1 MVNPLPSTDERK
13 REGSPHSIRYV
24 VLRLLAALAIAGAFF
39 AIDRFL
45 LEDDPVREQFGTTVR
60 SFAVESD
67 LLERTLPAKVVV
79 PPKAPPRN
87 RSLLVFLHG
96 RGEDE
101 RSYLVEP
108 MFEALAEQRGRAPVV
123 AFPFGGD
130 SSYWHDRGSGE
141 WADYVLAEVIPQVV
155 DRYDVDPD
163 RIAIGGISM
172 GGYGAYNVAR
182 IDPSRFCAVG
192 GHSPAV
198 WETAA
203 ETADGAFDD
212 GDDFD
217 RNNVIAIARDD
228 PSPYADLRLWLDAGE
243 DDPFLAGDEALE
255 EALRSAGGR
264 PGPVVK
270 RSPGGHDNGYWNAN
284 WDDYFR
290 FYAHALGEC
299 AADGLTEDLAGKP
312 DEAPDSGGGGAAGDE
327 VPDPEGRPSGIGS
340 SSRSRPEGSS
350 AGGSAARRR

>member
-13 REGSPHSIRYV
+13 QEGSPHSVRYV
-24 VLRLLAALAIAGAFF
+24 LIRLLAALAVAAAFF

-45 LEDDPVREQFGTTVR
+45 LQDDPVREQFGTTVR
-60 SFAVESD
+60 SFEIESD
-67 LLERTLPAKVVV
+67 RLERTLPAKVVV
-79 PPKAPPRN
+79 PPRAPPRD

-141 WADYVLAEVIPQVV
+141 WASYVLADVIPQLVA
-155 DRYDVDPD
+155 RYDVDPG

-212 GDDFD
+212 SDDFD
-217 RNNVIAIARDD
+217 RNNVIEIARTE
-228 PSPYADLRLWLDAGE
+228 PSPYAGLRLWLDAGE

-255 EALRSAGGR
+255 EALRSAGSK

-270 RSPGGHDNGYWNAN
+270 RSPGGHDSGYWNGN
-284 WDDYFR
+284 WDEYFR
-290 FYAHALGEC
+290 FYAHALNECSTEEEAEPGRGPAGEEP
-299 AADGLTEDLAGKP
+299 G
-312 DEAPDSGGGGAAGDE
+312 EAEGEGGA
-327 VPDPEGRPSGIGS
+327 GRGGPASGSGS
-340 SSRSRPEGSS
+340 SARSSPAGSS
-350 AGGSAARRR
+350 AGG